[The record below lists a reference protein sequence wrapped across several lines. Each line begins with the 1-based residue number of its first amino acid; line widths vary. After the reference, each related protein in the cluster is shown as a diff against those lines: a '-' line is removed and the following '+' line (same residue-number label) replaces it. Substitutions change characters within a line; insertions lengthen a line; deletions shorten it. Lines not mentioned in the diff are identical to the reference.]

1 MRCIKSEPGHTTVSI
16 DLASGEP
23 TVTSHFSQD
32 PNYLYATFGG
42 VGKRPFYKN
51 GVLMIDDLYLQT
63 MSVSPI
69 GREKIW
75 RACHSQDFNGKSF
88 VDQWIADPEVIKK
101 FFKSDRDLHKML
113 CLALGYG
120 MGPKKMM
127 KQCYDKG
134 FHMDLRTAQDFY
146 RAYWDLYAG
155 VRKFADRLGMSIKQ
169 RGYIVNPFGYRLTPP
184 PHKAFN
190 FFIQSSVSGLMHV
203 FNMKLFTI
211 APYSRFIT
219 VIHDETL
226 ADTPDD
232 KVELFRNHKDMATAS
247 LNEDLKWTT
256 NIRTG
261 FAIGKDW
268 YEAK

>member
-16 DLASGEP
+16 DLSAGEP
-23 TVTSHFSQD
+23 TVTAHFSQD
-32 PNYLYATFGG
+32 PNYRYATFEG

-69 GREKIW
+69 GREKIYK
-75 RACHSQDFNGKSF
+75 AYHSQDFNGKSF
-88 VDQWIADPEVIKK
+88 VDQWVTDAEVIKK
-101 FFKSDRDLHKML
+101 WFKADRDLHKML

-120 MGPKKMM
+120 MGPKKMV

-134 FHMDLRTAQDFY
+134 YSMPLGVAQDFY

-155 VRKFADRLGMSIKQ
+155 VRKLADRLGMSIKQ

-190 FFIQSSVSGLMHV
+190 FFIQSSVSGIMHV
-203 FNMKLFTI
+203 FNAKLFSI
-211 APYSRFIT
+211 ADYAKYIT
-219 VIHDETL
+219 VIHDEVL

-232 KVELFRNHKDMATAS
+232 KIELFRNHKDMATQS

-256 NIRTG
+256 SIRTG